1 MHISRSRHLAAAAV
15 LVAATIGFSGRA
27 GVAWQA
33 AAQGPRLIPE
43 VRAAVAK
50 SDFAAAE
57 RLIAQY
63 QASRGVTPE
72 MLEAQSWLGRGA
84 LAAKQLDQ
92 ADAYARKTYELAK
105 AALKGRTMDQEP
117 HLPIALGAAI
127 EVRAQVAAQQGGRSE
142 AVTLLQREIALYGD
156 TSIAKRLQKNVN
168 LITLEGTP
176 APALDLS
183 ESLAA
188 KPLSL
193 DAVKGKAVVVFF
205 WAHWCP
211 DCKNQGPELASL
223 LSKYGSRGFTVI
235 APTQRYGYV
244 AGGRDAAAPE
254 ENQYIAEVRA
264 THYGFLA
271 PETVTLSEKN
281 HLRYGVSTTPTL
293 VVLDRKGIV
302 RLYHPGQM
310 TEAELEP
317 LVRRLVEEGSS
328 PRRTR

>member
-1 MHISRSRHLAAAAV
+1 MHISRSRQLGAAALV
-15 LVAATIGFSGRA
+15 VAATIGTIGLSGRA
-27 GVAWQA
+27 AVGAQA
-33 AAQGPRLIPE
+33 AAQGPRLIPD
-43 VRAAVAK
+43 VRAAIAK
-50 SDFAAAE
+50 NDFAAAE
-57 RLIAQY
+57 QLIEHY

-84 LAAKQLDQ
+84 LAAKRLDQ
-92 ADAYARKTYELAK
+92 ADAYARKTYDMAK
-105 AALKGRTMDQEP
+105 AALKGRAMDEEP
-117 HLPIALGAAI
+117 HLPIAIGAAI
-127 EVRAQVAAQQGGRSE
+127 EVRAQVAALQGARSE
-142 AVTLLQREIALYGD
+142 AVALLQREMAQYGD

-211 DCKNQGPELASL
+211 DCKNQGPVLESL
-223 LSKYGSRGFTVI
+223 LSKYGRRGLTVI

-244 AGGRDAAAPE
+244 AGGRNATATE
-254 ENQYIAEVRA
+254 ENQYIAEMRA
-264 THYGFLA
+264 SRYGFLE
-271 PETVTLSEKN
+271 PEMVTLSEKN

-293 VVLDRKGIV
+293 VLLDRKGVV

-317 LVRRLVEEGSS
+317 LVRRLVEEG
-328 PRRTR
+328 T